1 MSSENSELNDSIGQV
16 KFILPLLVLLG
27 ILLFVMTYLGIQK
40 SHSDSLLLLRRQ
52 GGALIESLV
61 LSADNAII
69 ANSFFDLLI
78 QEKYSDLVA
87 FLETREDFDFTSDE
101 LADFSLGYGVDAIL
115 IFDDSLKL
123 KASGAR
129 EIFIQVE
136 TIHDLILPVVR
147 ELVEDST
154 NYIDLRTIAGD
165 LPGDVSIYY
174 LEQTSDHKHVVVLVS
189 DALFFAEA
197 KKNIGIG
204 FLVQKIAREIGIEYI
219 IFQTSEGIVF
229 SSKKIGPIPKIE
241 NDPFLQSALR
251 SDTTVSRHYYHADRE
266 ILEISKPFSS
276 MEYGDGIFRLGISL
290 EKHNEIVA
298 GFDRQMIALSIVIFI
313 VLVLAGLYLSGKQ
326 KRKYLDRSFREVKSL
341 SEKVFDSINSG
352 LVIIRKDKTVELA
365 NRQFLNDFNIDER
378 ELLGRAWHDLSFKDA
393 VPFEEFLDKYES
405 SGEYKTEISDLSGK
419 KYFLVNIARLY
430 DYRNRPAGAVAVVYN
445 YSRLKELENVAN
457 RKERLS
463 ELGDLAAGVAHEIR
477 NPLNSISIAAQ
488 RLMAEFEP
496 KENSREFQSFTRQI
510 KSEAG
515 RLNDIVTRFL
525 SLARGQAEKKEII
538 DLSQTINET
547 IQFLKLDSE
556 KSGIVIESEIEDNI
570 SLTGSQVRVKQMII
584 NLARN
589 SIEACGLNGGK
600 ISISLISSENSA
612 TLSIKDNGPGIPE
625 EIREKVFNPY
635 FSTKESGTGLG
646 LAIVY
651 QIVEEFDGQIELKSP
666 SGEGT
671 EFIIKLPLS

>member
-1 MSSENSELNDSIGQV
+1 MPSENSDLGHSIGRV
-16 KFILPLLVLLG
+16 KFILPLLALLG

-61 LSADNAII
+61 LSADNAIK

-87 FLETREDFDFTSDE
+87 FLETRPDFDFTSDE

-129 EIFIQVE
+129 GIFIQVE
-136 TIHDLILPVVR
+136 TVYDLILPVVK
-147 ELVEDST
+147 ELVADATTFS
-154 NYIDLRTIAGD
+154 DLQTITGD

-174 LEQTSDHKHVVVLVS
+174 LEQTSDHKHVIVLVS
-189 DALFFAEA
+189 DALFFSEA

-204 FLVQKIAREIGIEYI
+204 FLVQNIAREVGIEYI
-219 IFQTSEGIVF
+219 IFQTNEGIMF

-241 NDPFLQSALR
+241 NDPFLQLALG
-251 SDTTVSRHYYHADRE
+251 SDTTVSRRHYSADRE
-266 ILEISKPFSS
+266 IFEIIEPFSS
-276 MEYGDGIFRLGISL
+276 LEFGNGIFRLGISL

-298 GFDRQMIALSIVIFI
+298 GFDRQMIVLSIVIFT
-313 VLVLAGLYLSGKQ
+313 VLVLAGLYLSSKQ
-326 KRKYLDRSFREVKSL
+326 KRKYLDRSFKEVKLL

-378 ELLGRAWHDLSFKDA
+378 KLLDKQWRDLSFKEA
-393 VPFEEFLDKYES
+393 VPFEEFLDKSES
-405 SGEYKTEISDLSGK
+405 SGEYKTDLSDLSGK
-419 KYFLVNIARLY
+419 KYFLVNIARLF
-430 DYRNRPAGAVAVVYN
+430 DYKNQPAGAVAVVYN

-496 KENSREFQSFTRQI
+496 KENSQEFQSFTRQI

-525 SLARGQAEKKEII
+525 LLARGQAEKKDRI
-538 DLSQTINET
+538 DLSQTITDT

-556 KSGIVIESEIEDNI
+556 KSGVVIESKIENSV
-570 SLTGSQVRVKQMII
+570 SLPGSEDRVKQLVI
-584 NLARN
+584 NLIRN
-589 SIEACGLNGGK
+589 GLEACRDTDGK
-600 ISISLISSENSA
+600 ISVSLITSDNSA
-612 TLSIKDNGPGIPE
+612 ILSIKDNGSGIPD
-625 EIREKVFNPY
+625 EIQEKVFNPY
-635 FSTKESGTGLG
+635 FSTKETGTGLG
-646 LAIVY
+646 LAIVH
-651 QIVEEFDGQIELKSP
+651 QIVEEFGGQIDLKSSP
-666 SGEGT
+666 KDGT
-671 EFIIKLPLS
+671 EFIIKLTLK

>member
-1 MSSENSELNDSIGQV
+1 LKSIM
-16 KFILPLLVLLG
+16 KLWP
-27 ILLFVMTYLGIQK
+27 
-40 SHSDSLLLLRRQ
+40 
-52 GGALIESLV
+52 
-61 LSADNAII
+61 
-69 ANSFFDLLI
+69 DL
-78 QEKYSDLVA
+78 
-87 FLETREDFDFTSDE
+87 T
-101 LADFSLGYGVDAIL
+101 
-115 IFDDSLKL
+115 
-123 KASGAR
+123 
-129 EIFIQVE
+129 
-136 TIHDLILPVVR
+136 
-147 ELVEDST
+147 
-154 NYIDLRTIAGD
+154 
-165 LPGDVSIYY
+165 
-174 LEQTSDHKHVVVLVS
+174 
-189 DALFFAEA
+189 
-197 KKNIGIG
+197 
-204 FLVQKIAREIGIEYI
+204 
-219 IFQTSEGIVF
+219 
-229 SSKKIGPIPKIE
+229 
-241 NDPFLQSALR
+241 
-251 SDTTVSRHYYHADRE
+251 
-266 ILEISKPFSS
+266 
-276 MEYGDGIFRLGISL
+276 
-290 EKHNEIVA
+290 
-298 GFDRQMIALSIVIFI
+298 
-313 VLVLAGLYLSGKQ
+313 
-326 KRKYLDRSFREVKSL
+326 
-341 SEKVFDSINSG
+341 EKVFDSINSG

-430 DYRNRPAGAVAVVYN
+430 DYRNRPAGAVAVV
-445 YSRLKELENVAN
+445 
-457 RKERLS
+457 
-463 ELGDLAAGVAHEIR
+463 
-477 NPLNSISIAAQ
+477 SISIAAQ